1 MKRRT
6 VLSFLLSLP
15 FLRWL
20 KPPELKVI
28 TRTITTTSKK
38 LDYLWSSS
46 QTITVYGT
54 DQHGNPISEV
64 LELAPEGGTVV
75 SKQAFFNYS
84 FGMPP
89 DQDPA
94 TIEFGIDSTKEQT

>member
-6 VLSFLLSLP
+6 VLSFLLTLP
-15 FLRWL
+15 FLRWF

-28 TRTITTTSKK
+28 TTTITTKSRK
-38 LDYLWSSS
+38 LPMKWAGSDSV
-46 QTITVYGT
+46 TVYGT
-54 DQHGNPISEV
+54 DVNGNPISEV
-64 LELAPEGGTVV
+64 LELPPEGGTVV
-75 SKQAFFNYS
+75 SKQAFHNYS

-94 TIEFGIDSTKEQT
+94 SIEFGIDSTKEQA